1 MTTIPGMSSHCCLWI
16 ALIFLSASVATAHNL
31 DHVDIPKL
39 RMSRPE
45 FLRDPA
51 STAQASVSKDFA
63 TFFYNQT
70 LDHFNYRPE
79 SYTAFNQRYVVNSK
93 YWGGAES
100 GAPIFAFLGAE
111 APIDGDIGNA
121 GFLTDNAPQFRAL
134 LVYIEHRF
142 YGESIPYGMTFAK
155 ALGDANNRGYFSSAQ
170 ALADYAEIL
179 TYLKQKLKAEHSP
192 IIVFGG
198 SYGGMLA
205 SWFRL
210 KYPHVALGALA
221 SSAPIL
227 YFDDIV
233 PQDAYFSVVAKS
245 FLESSSS
252 CHQTIRQ
259 SWEEIDRAASEP
271 HGLTKLTKTFKTCS
285 PLKSSSELKKYL
297 RTLYAQVVQYNDP
310 SAQPLKLMC
319 DAINGASPRNGLLRK
334 IFAGL
339 VAINGNLTCYVNSPT
354 SATLA
359 QTLLGW
365 SWQTCS
371 EMVIPMGITRNT
383 MFPPKPFNLNSFSNA
398 CKRVFRVA
406 PRPHW
411 ITTYFGGHD
420 IKLILWRF
428 ASNIIFSNGLQD
440 PYSSGGVLKN
450 ISSTIVA
457 IHTAKGSHTLDILGA
472 KKSDPDWLVEQ
483 RKTEVEIMK
492 MWLATYYVD
501 LRTFKN

>member
-1 MTTIPGMSSHCCLWI
+1 MATIPGMSSHRCLWI
-16 ALIFLSASVATAHNL
+16 ALLLLSASVAAAHDL
-31 DHVDIPKL
+31 DDFDIPKL

-45 FLRDPA
+45 FLQDPA
-51 STAQASVSKDFA
+51 SAVQASVPEDFA

-93 YWGGAES
+93 YWGGADS

-111 APIDGDIGNA
+111 APIDGDVANA
-121 GFLTDNAPQFRAL
+121 GFLTDNAAEFRAL

-142 YGESIPYGMTFAK
+142 YGESIPYGITLKK
-155 ALGDANNRGYFSSAQ
+155 ALDDADTRGYFSSAQ

-179 TYLKQKLKAEHSP
+179 IHLKQKLKAERSP

-227 YFDDIV
+227 YFDNIV
-233 PQDAYFSVVAKS
+233 PQDAFFSVVAKG
-245 FLESSSS
+245 FLESSPS
-252 CHQTIRQ
+252 CHRTIRR
-259 SWEEIDRAASEP
+259 SWEEIDRVASEP
-271 HGLTKLTKTFKTCS
+271 HGLRKLSSAFKTCR
-285 PLKSSSELKKYL
+285 PLRSSSGLKKYL
-297 RTLYAQVVQYNDP
+297 RLLYSQVVQYNDP

-339 VAINGNLTCYVNSPT
+339 VAINGNLTCYVNAPASG
-354 SATLA
+354 SFA

-383 MFPPKPFNLNSFSNA
+383 MFPPKPFNLNSFVAA
-398 CKRVFRVA
+398 CKSVFGVA
-406 PRPHW
+406 PRLHW
-411 ITTYFGGHD
+411 VTTYFGGHD
-420 IKLILWRF
+420 IKLILRRF

-450 ISSTIVA
+450 ISSTVVA
-457 IHTAKGSHTLDILGA
+457 IYTTKGSHTLDILGA
-472 KKSDPDWLVEQ
+472 NKSDPDWLVKQ

-492 MWLATYYVD
+492 KWLATYYAD
-501 LRTFKN
+501 LRAFGN